1 MKTLYLD
8 CGMGAAGDMLS
19 AALLELHPEPEQF
32 IERLNRLGIPKVEF
46 QAETAVKC
54 GITGTH
60 MTVKVDGMEEVSADH
75 HEEAHHHEHHHG
87 EHGHEEGHSHEE
99 HHYEHS
105 HEEGHSHEEHHH
117 EHSHEEGHSHGHHH
131 EHHNMQSITAIVGNL
146 DIPEEVKKDILAVYD
161 LIAQAES
168 HVHGCPVD
176 EIHFHE
182 VGSMDAVADV
192 TAVCLLMH
200 ELEPERVVASP
211 VHVGSGHVHCAHG
224 ILPVPAP
231 ATAWILRDIP
241 TYGGQVRGELCTPTG
256 AALLKYFVQEFGS
269 QPPMRVEGIGYGCGQ
284 KEFEVAN
291 CVRAM
296 CGETADNQDYIV
308 ELRCNLD
315 DMTPEAV
322 GFAMEELFAAGALD
336 VYTTAV
342 GMKKNRPG
350 ILLTCMCKEKQ
361 REEMIRLLFLHTTT
375 LGVRESVCNRYT
387 LKRIMKTETTVY
399 GNVRIKEVSGWGIKR
414 QKAEYEDLA
423 RIAREQKMSIAQVR
437 ECVENRKEAAK
448 VFGK

>member
-19 AALLELHPEPEQF
+19 AALLELHPEPGQF
-32 IERLNRLGIPKVEF
+32 VKRLNRLGIPKVEF
-46 QAETAVKC
+46 QAEPAVKC

-60 MTVKVDGMEEVSADH
+60 MTVKVDGMEEVSTDH
-75 HEEAHHHEHHHG
+75 HEEAHHYEYHYGEHIHHHD
-87 EHGHEEGHSHEE
+87 
-99 HHYEHS
+99 
-105 HEEGHSHEEHHH
+105 
-117 EHSHEEGHSHGHHH
+117 
-131 EHHNMQSITAIVGNL
+131 HHNMQSITAIVGKL

-168 HVHGCPVD
+168 HVHGRPVD

-200 ELEPERVVASP
+200 ELKPERVVASP

-231 ATAWILRDIP
+231 ATAWILQDIP
-241 TYGGQVRGELCTPTG
+241 TYGGKVRGELCTPTG

-308 ELRCNLD
+308 ELHCNLD

-387 LKRIMKTETTVY
+387 LKRTMKTETTVY

-423 RIAREQKMSIAQVR
+423 RIAREQEMPIAQVR
-437 ECVENRKEAAK
+437 ECVMVLSGMSNQEQMSSIPNI
-448 VFGK
+448 

>member
-32 IERLNRLGIPKVEF
+32 VKRLNRLGIPKVEF
-46 QAETAVKC
+46 QAEPAVKC

-60 MTVKVDGMEEVSADH
+60 MTVKVHGMEEVSTDY
-75 HEEAHHHEHHHG
+75 HEEAHHY
-87 EHGHEEGHSHEE
+87 E
-99 HHYEHS
+99 HHYGEHIP
-105 HEEGHSHEEHHH
+105 HHD
-117 EHSHEEGHSHGHHH
+117 
-131 EHHNMQSITAIVGNL
+131 HHNMQSITAIVGKL

-168 HVHGCPVD
+168 HVHGRPVD

-200 ELEPERVVASP
+200 ELKPERVVASP

-231 ATAWILRDIP
+231 ATAWILQDIP
-241 TYGGQVRGELCTPTG
+241 TYGGKVRGELCTPTG

-322 GFAMEELFAAGALD
+322 GFAIEELFAAGALD

-387 LKRIMKTETTVY
+387 LKRTMKTETTVY

-423 RIAREQKMSIAQVR
+423 RIAREQEMPIAQVR
-437 ECVENRKEAAK
+437 ECVMKGE
-448 VFGK
+448 V

>member
-32 IERLNRLGIPKVEF
+32 VKRLNRLGIPKVEF
-46 QAETAVKC
+46 QAEPAVKC

-60 MTVKVDGMEEVSADH
+60 ITVKVDGMEEVSTDH
-75 HEEAHHHEHHHG
+75 HEEAHHY
-87 EHGHEEGHSHEE
+87 E
-99 HHYEHS
+99 HHYGEHI
-105 HEEGHSHEEHHH
+105 HHH
-117 EHSHEEGHSHGHHH
+117 D
-131 EHHNMQSITAIVGNL
+131 HHNMQSITAIVGNL

-168 HVHGCPVD
+168 HVHGRPVD

-192 TAVCLLMH
+192 TAVCLLMY
-200 ELEPERVVASP
+200 ELKPERVVASP

-231 ATAWILRDIP
+231 ATAWILQDIP
-241 TYGGQVRGELCTPTG
+241 TYGGKVRGELCTPTG

-387 LKRIMKTETTVY
+387 LKRTMKTETTVY

-423 RIAREQKMSIAQVR
+423 RIAREQEMPIAQVR
-437 ECVENRKEAAK
+437 ECVMVLSGMSNQEQMSSIPNI
-448 VFGK
+448 

>member
-32 IERLNRLGIPKVEF
+32 VKRLNRLGIPKVEF
-46 QAETAVKC
+46 QAEPAVKC

-60 MTVKVDGMEEVSADH
+60 MTVKVDGMEEVSTDH
-75 HEEAHHHEHHHG
+75 HEEAHHY
-87 EHGHEEGHSHEE
+87 E
-99 HHYEHS
+99 HHYGEHI
-105 HEEGHSHEEHHH
+105 HHH
-117 EHSHEEGHSHGHHH
+117 D
-131 EHHNMQSITAIVGNL
+131 HHNMQSITAIVGNL

-168 HVHGCPVD
+168 HVHGRPVD

-200 ELEPERVVASP
+200 ELKPERVVASP

-231 ATAWILRDIP
+231 ATAWILQDIP
-241 TYGGQVRGELCTPTG
+241 TYGGKVRGELCTPTG

-387 LKRIMKTETTVY
+387 LKRTMKTETTVY

-423 RIAREQKMSIAQVR
+423 RIAREQEMPIAQVR
-437 ECVENRKEAAK
+437 ECVMVLSGMSNQEQISFIPNI
-448 VFGK
+448 

>member
-1 MKTLYLD
+1 MKTLYSD

-32 IERLNRLGIPKVEF
+32 VKRLNRLGIPKVEF
-46 QAETAVKC
+46 QAEPAVKC

-60 MTVKVDGMEEVSADH
+60 MTVKVDGMEEVSTDH
-75 HEEAHHHEHHHG
+75 HEEAHHYEHQYG
-87 EHGHEEGHSHEE
+87 
-99 HHYEHS
+99 EHS
-105 HEEGHSHEEHHH
+105 HHHD
-117 EHSHEEGHSHGHHH
+117 
-131 EHHNMQSITAIVGNL
+131 HHNMQSITAIVGKL

-168 HVHGCPVD
+168 HVHGRPVD

-200 ELEPERVVASP
+200 ELKPERVVASP

-231 ATAWILRDIP
+231 ATAWILQDIP
-241 TYGGQVRGELCTPTG
+241 TYGGKVRGELCTPTG

-387 LKRIMKTETTVY
+387 LKRTMKTETTVY

-423 RIAREQKMSIAQVR
+423 RIAREQEMPIAQVR
-437 ECVENRKEAAK
+437 ECVMVLSGMSNQEQMSSIPNI
-448 VFGK
+448 

>member
-32 IERLNRLGIPKVEF
+32 VERLNRLGIPKVEF
-46 QAETAVKC
+46 QAEQAVKC

-75 HEEAHHHEHHHG
+75 HKEAHHHEHTHEEHGHEHHYGEHVHEHYHEHSHEEEHAHEHHHG
-87 EHGHEEGHSHEE
+87 EHV
-99 HHYEHS
+99 
-105 HEEGHSHEEHHH
+105 
-117 EHSHEEGHSHGHHH
+117 HHH
-131 EHHNMQSITAIVGNL
+131 EHHNMQSITTIVENL
-146 DIPEEVKKDILAVYD
+146 DIPEEVRKDILAVYD

-168 HVHGCPVD
+168 HVHGRPVE

-200 ELEPERVVASP
+200 ELAPERVVASP

-269 QPPMRVEGIGYGCGQ
+269 QPPMRVEEIGYGCGQ

-296 CGETADNQDYIV
+296 LGETADNQDHII

-375 LGVRESVCNRYT
+375 LGIRESVCNRYT
-387 LKRIMKTETTVY
+387 LKRTMKTETTAY
-399 GNVRIKEVSGWGIKR
+399 GDVRIKEVSGWGIKR

-437 ECVENRKEAAK
+437 VCVRKEDDIR
-448 VFGK
+448 

>member
-32 IERLNRLGIPKVEF
+32 VKRLNLLGIPKVEF
-46 QAETAVKC
+46 QAEPAVKC

-60 MTVKVDGMEEVSADH
+60 MTVKVDGMEEVSTDY
-75 HEEAHHHEHHHG
+75 HEEAHHY
-87 EHGHEEGHSHEE
+87 E
-99 HHYEHS
+99 HHYGEHI
-105 HEEGHSHEEHHH
+105 HHH
-117 EHSHEEGHSHGHHH
+117 D
-131 EHHNMQSITAIVGNL
+131 HHNMQSITAIVGKL

-168 HVHGCPVD
+168 HVHGRPVD

-200 ELEPERVVASP
+200 ELKLELVVAPP

-231 ATAWILRDIP
+231 ATAWILQDIP
-241 TYGGQVRGELCTPTG
+241 TYGGKVRGELCTPTG

-322 GFAMEELFAAGALD
+322 GFAIEELFAAGALD

-387 LKRIMKTETTVY
+387 LKRTMKTETTVY

-423 RIAREQKMSIAQVR
+423 RIAREQEMPIAQVR
-437 ECVENRKEAAK
+437 ECVMKGE
-448 VFGK
+448 V

>member
-19 AALLELHPEPEQF
+19 AALLELYPEPEQF
-32 IERLNRLGIPKVEF
+32 IKRLNRLGIPKVEF
-46 QAETAVKC
+46 QAEPAVKC

-60 MTVKVDGMEEVSADH
+60 MTVKVDGMEEVSTDH
-75 HEEAHHHEHHHG
+75 HEEAHHYEY
-87 EHGHEEGHSHEE
+87 
-99 HHYEHS
+99 HYGEHS
-105 HEEGHSHEEHHH
+105 HHHD
-117 EHSHEEGHSHGHHH
+117 
-131 EHHNMQSITAIVGNL
+131 HHNMQSITAIVGKL

-168 HVHGCPVD
+168 HVHGRPVD

-182 VGSMDAVADV
+182 VSSMDAVADV

-200 ELEPERVVASP
+200 ELKPERVVASP

-231 ATAWILRDIP
+231 ATAWILQDIP
-241 TYGGQVRGELCTPTG
+241 TYGGKVRGELCTPTG

-387 LKRIMKTETTVY
+387 LKRTMKTETTVY

-423 RIAREQKMSIAQVR
+423 RIAREQEMPIAQVR
-437 ECVENRKEAAK
+437 ECVMKGE
-448 VFGK
+448 V

>member
-32 IERLNRLGIPKVEF
+32 VKRLNRLGIPKVEF
-46 QAETAVKC
+46 QAEPAVKC

-60 MTVKVDGMEEVSADH
+60 MTVKVDGMEEVSTDH
-75 HEEAHHHEHHHG
+75 HEEAHHYEHTHEEYGHEHHHG
-87 EHGHEEGHSHEE
+87 EHG
-99 HHYEHS
+99 

-131 EHHNMQSITAIVGNL
+131 DHHNMRSITAIVGKLN
-146 DIPEEVKKDILAVYD
+146 IPEEVKKDILAVYD

-168 HVHGCPVD
+168 HVHGRPVD

-200 ELEPERVVASP
+200 ELKPERVVASP

-231 ATAWILRDIP
+231 ATAWILQDIP
-241 TYGGQVRGELCTPTG
+241 TYGGKVRGELCTPTG

-361 REEMIRLLFLHTTT
+361 REEMSRLLFLHTTT

-387 LKRIMKTETTVY
+387 LKRTMKTETTVY

-423 RIAREQKMSIAQVR
+423 RIAREQEMPIAQVR
-437 ECVENRKEAAK
+437 ECVMKGE
-448 VFGK
+448 V

>member
-60 MTVKVDGMEEVSADH
+60 MTVKVDGMEEVSTDH
-75 HEEAHHHEHHHG
+75 HEEAHHHEHTHEEHGHEHHHG

-99 HHYEHS
+99 HH
-105 HEEGHSHEEHHH
+105 H
-117 EHSHEEGHSHGHHH
+117 EHSHEGGHSHGHHH

-296 CGETADNQDYIV
+296 FGETADNQDHIV

-387 LKRIMKTETTVY
+387 LKRTMKTETTVY

-423 RIAREQKMSIAQVR
+423 RIAREQEMPIAQVR
-437 ECVENRKEAAK
+437 ECVMKGE
-448 VFGK
+448 V

>member
-19 AALLELHPEPEQF
+19 AALLELHPEPGQF
-32 IERLNRLGIPKVEF
+32 VKRLNRLGIPKVEF
-46 QAETAVKC
+46 QAEPAVKC

-60 MTVKVDGMEEVSADH
+60 VTVKVDGMEEVSTDH
-75 HEEAHHHEHHHG
+75 HEEAHHY
-87 EHGHEEGHSHEE
+87 E
-99 HHYEHS
+99 HHYGEHI
-105 HEEGHSHEEHHH
+105 HHH
-117 EHSHEEGHSHGHHH
+117 D
-131 EHHNMQSITAIVGNL
+131 HHNMQSITAIVGKL

-168 HVHGCPVD
+168 HVHGRPAD

-200 ELEPERVVASP
+200 ELKPERVVASP
-211 VHVGSGHVHCAHG
+211 VHVGSGHVHCTHG

-231 ATAWILRDIP
+231 ATAWILQDIP
-241 TYGGQVRGELCTPTG
+241 TYGGKVRGELCTPTG

-387 LKRIMKTETTVY
+387 LKRTMKTETTVY

-423 RIAREQKMSIAQVR
+423 RIAREQEMPIAQVR
-437 ECVENRKEAAK
+437 ECVMVLSGMSNQEQISSIPNI
-448 VFGK
+448 

>member
-8 CGMGAAGDMLS
+8 CGMCAAGDMLS

-32 IERLNRLGIPKVEF
+32 VKRLNRLGIPKVEF
-46 QAETAVKC
+46 QAEPAVKC

-60 MTVKVDGMEEVSADH
+60 MTVKVDGMEEVSTDH
-75 HEEAHHHEHHHG
+75 HEEAHHYEHQYG
-87 EHGHEEGHSHEE
+87 
-99 HHYEHS
+99 EHS
-105 HEEGHSHEEHHH
+105 HHHD
-117 EHSHEEGHSHGHHH
+117 
-131 EHHNMQSITAIVGNL
+131 HHNMQSITAIVGKL

-168 HVHGCPVD
+168 HVHGRPVD

-200 ELEPERVVASP
+200 ELKPERVVASP

-231 ATAWILRDIP
+231 ATAWILQDIP
-241 TYGGQVRGELCTPTG
+241 TYGGKVRGELCTPTG

-387 LKRIMKTETTVY
+387 LKRTMKTETTVY

-423 RIAREQKMSIAQVR
+423 RIAREQEMPIAQVR
-437 ECVENRKEAAK
+437 ECVMVLSGMSNQEQMSSIPNI
-448 VFGK
+448 

>member
-19 AALLELHPEPEQF
+19 AALLELHPEPGQF
-32 IERLNRLGIPKVEF
+32 VKRLNRLGIPKVEF
-46 QAETAVKC
+46 QAEPAVKC

-60 MTVKVDGMEEVSADH
+60 MTVKVDGMEEVSTDH
-75 HEEAHHHEHHHG
+75 HKEA
-87 EHGHEEGHSHEE
+87 
-99 HHYEHS
+99 HHYEH
-105 HEEGHSHEEHHH
+105 HYGEHIHHH
-117 EHSHEEGHSHGHHH
+117 D
-131 EHHNMQSITAIVGNL
+131 HHNMQSITAIVGKL

-168 HVHGCPVD
+168 HVHGRLVD

-200 ELEPERVVASP
+200 ELKPERVVASP
-211 VHVGSGHVHCAHG
+211 VHVGSGHVHCTHG

-231 ATAWILRDIP
+231 ATAWILQDIP
-241 TYGGQVRGELCTPTG
+241 TYGGKVRGELCTPTG

-387 LKRIMKTETTVY
+387 LKRTMKTETTVY

-423 RIAREQKMSIAQVR
+423 RIAREQEMPIAQVR
-437 ECVENRKEAAK
+437 ECVMVLSGMSNQEQISSIPNI
-448 VFGK
+448 

>member
-32 IERLNRLGIPKVEF
+32 VKRLNRLGIPKVEF
-46 QAETAVKC
+46 QAEPAVKC

-60 MTVKVDGMEEVSADH
+60 MTVKVDGMEEVSTDH
-75 HEEAHHHEHHHG
+75 HEEAHHYEHTHEEYGHEHHHG
-87 EHGHEEGHSHEE
+87 EHG
-99 HHYEHS
+99 

-131 EHHNMQSITAIVGNL
+131 DHHNMRSITAIVGKLN
-146 DIPEEVKKDILAVYD
+146 IPEEVKKDILAVYD

-168 HVHGCPVD
+168 HVHGRPVD

-200 ELEPERVVASP
+200 ELKPERVVASP

-231 ATAWILRDIP
+231 ATAWILQDIP
-241 TYGGQVRGELCTPTG
+241 TYGGKVRGELCTPTG

-387 LKRIMKTETTVY
+387 LKRTMKTETTVY

-423 RIAREQKMSIAQVR
+423 RIAREQEMPIAQVR
-437 ECVENRKEAAK
+437 ECVMKGE
-448 VFGK
+448 V

>member
-99 HHYEHS
+99 HHY
-105 HEEGHSHEEHHH
+105 

>member
-8 CGMGAAGDMLS
+8 RGMGAAGDMLS

-32 IERLNRLGIPKVEF
+32 VKRLNRLGIPKVEF
-46 QAETAVKC
+46 QAEPAVKC

-60 MTVKVDGMEEVSADH
+60 MTVKVDGMEEVSTDH
-75 HEEAHHHEHHHG
+75 HEEAHHYEHTHEEYGHEHHHG
-87 EHGHEEGHSHEE
+87 EHG
-99 HHYEHS
+99 

-131 EHHNMQSITAIVGNL
+131 DHHNMRSITAIVGKLN
-146 DIPEEVKKDILAVYD
+146 IPEEVKKDILAVYD

-168 HVHGCPVD
+168 HVHGRPVD

-200 ELEPERVVASP
+200 ELKPERVVASP

-231 ATAWILRDIP
+231 ATAWILQDIP
-241 TYGGQVRGELCTPTG
+241 TYGGKVRGELCTPTG
-256 AALLKYFVQEFGS
+256 SALLKYFVQEFGS

-387 LKRIMKTETTVY
+387 LKRTMKTETTVY

-423 RIAREQKMSIAQVR
+423 RIAREQEMPIAQVR
-437 ECVENRKEAAK
+437 ECVMKGE
-448 VFGK
+448 V

>member
-32 IERLNRLGIPKVEF
+32 VKRLNRLEIPKVEF
-46 QAETAVKC
+46 QAEPAVKC

-60 MTVKVDGMEEVSADH
+60 MTVKVDGMEEVSTDH
-75 HEEAHHHEHHHG
+75 HEEAHHY
-87 EHGHEEGHSHEE
+87 E
-99 HHYEHS
+99 HHYGEHI
-105 HEEGHSHEEHHH
+105 HHH
-117 EHSHEEGHSHGHHH
+117 D
-131 EHHNMQSITAIVGNL
+131 HHNMQSITAIVGKL

-168 HVHGCPVD
+168 HVHGRPVD

-200 ELEPERVVASP
+200 ELKPERVVASP

-231 ATAWILRDIP
+231 ATAWILQDIP
-241 TYGGQVRGELCTPTG
+241 TYGGKVRGELCTPTG

-269 QPPMRVEGIGYGCGQ
+269 QPPMRVGGIGYGCGQ

-387 LKRIMKTETTVY
+387 LKRTMKTETTVY

-423 RIAREQKMSIAQVR
+423 RIAREQEMPIAQVR
-437 ECVENRKEAAK
+437 ECVMVLSGMSNQEQMSSIPNI
-448 VFGK
+448 

>member
-32 IERLNRLGIPKVEF
+32 VKRLNRLGIPKVEF

-60 MTVKVDGMEEVSADH
+60 MTVKVDGMEEVSTDH
-75 HEEAHHHEHHHG
+75 HEEAHHY
-87 EHGHEEGHSHEE
+87 E
-99 HHYEHS
+99 HHYGEHI
-105 HEEGHSHEEHHH
+105 HHH
-117 EHSHEEGHSHGHHH
+117 D
-131 EHHNMQSITAIVGNL
+131 HHNMQSITAIVGNL

-296 CGETADNQDYIV
+296 FGETADNQDHIV

-387 LKRIMKTETTVY
+387 LKRTMKTETTVY

-423 RIAREQKMSIAQVR
+423 RIAREQEMPIAQVR
-437 ECVENRKEAAK
+437 ECVMKGE
-448 VFGK
+448 V

>member
-32 IERLNRLGIPKVEF
+32 VKRLNRLGIPKVEF
-46 QAETAVKC
+46 QAEPAVKC

-60 MTVKVDGMEEVSADH
+60 MTVKVDGMEEVSTDH
-75 HEEAHHHEHHHG
+75 HEEAHHY
-87 EHGHEEGHSHEE
+87 E
-99 HHYEHS
+99 HHYGEHI
-105 HEEGHSHEEHHH
+105 H
-117 EHSHEEGHSHGHHH
+117 
-131 EHHNMQSITAIVGNL
+131 HHNMQSITAIVGNL
-146 DIPEEVKKDILAVYD
+146 DIQEEVKKDILAVYD

-168 HVHGCPVD
+168 HVHGRPVD

-200 ELEPERVVASP
+200 ELKPERVVASP

-231 ATAWILRDIP
+231 ATAWILQDIP
-241 TYGGQVRGELCTPTG
+241 TYGGKVRGELCTPTG

-387 LKRIMKTETTVY
+387 LKRKMKTETTVY

-423 RIAREQKMSIAQVR
+423 RIAREQEMPIAQVR
-437 ECVENRKEAAK
+437 ECVMKGE
-448 VFGK
+448 V

>member
-1 MKTLYLD
+1 
-8 CGMGAAGDMLS
+8 
-19 AALLELHPEPEQF
+19 
-32 IERLNRLGIPKVEF
+32 
-46 QAETAVKC
+46 
-54 GITGTH
+54 
-60 MTVKVDGMEEVSADH
+60 MTVKVDGMEEVSTDH
-75 HEEAHHHEHHHG
+75 HEEAHHYEHTHEEYGHEHHHG
-87 EHGHEEGHSHEE
+87 EHG
-99 HHYEHS
+99 

-131 EHHNMQSITAIVGNL
+131 DHHNMRSITAIVGKLN
-146 DIPEEVKKDILAVYD
+146 IPEEVKKDILAVYD

-168 HVHGCPVD
+168 HVHGRPVD

-192 TAVCLLMH
+192 TAVCFLMH
-200 ELEPERVVASP
+200 ELKPERVVASP

-231 ATAWILRDIP
+231 ATAWILQDIP
-241 TYGGQVRGELCTPTG
+241 TYGGKVRGELCTPTG

-387 LKRIMKTETTVY
+387 LKRTMKTETTVY

-423 RIAREQKMSIAQVR
+423 RIAREQEMPIAQVR
-437 ECVENRKEAAK
+437 ECVMKGE
-448 VFGK
+448 V

>member
-32 IERLNRLGIPKVEF
+32 VKRLNRLGIPKVEF

-75 HEEAHHHEHHHG
+75 HEEAHHHEHTHEEEHGHEHHHG
-87 EHGHEEGHSHEE
+87 EHI
-99 HHYEHS
+99 
-105 HEEGHSHEEHHH
+105 
-117 EHSHEEGHSHGHHH
+117 HHH

-168 HVHGCPVD
+168 HVHGRPVD

-200 ELEPERVVASP
+200 ELEPERLVASP

-284 KEFEVAN
+284 KEFEMAN

-296 CGETADNQDYIV
+296 FGETADNQDHIV

-387 LKRIMKTETTVY
+387 LKRTMKTEETIY
-399 GNVRIKEVSGWGIKR
+399 GGVRIKEVSGWGIKR

-437 ECVENRKEAAK
+437 ACVENMKEAAK

>member
-32 IERLNRLGIPKVEF
+32 VKRLNRLGIPKVEF

-60 MTVKVDGMEEVSADH
+60 MTVKVDGMEEVSTDH
-75 HEEAHHHEHHHG
+75 HEEAHHY
-87 EHGHEEGHSHEE
+87 E
-99 HHYEHS
+99 HHYGEHI
-105 HEEGHSHEEHHH
+105 HHH
-117 EHSHEEGHSHGHHH
+117 D
-131 EHHNMQSITAIVGNL
+131 HHNMQSITAIVGNL

-241 TYGGQVRGELCTPTG
+241 TYSGQVRGELCTPTG

-296 CGETADNQDYIV
+296 FGETADNQDHIV

-387 LKRIMKTETTVY
+387 LKRTMKTETTVY

-423 RIAREQKMSIAQVR
+423 RIAREQEMPIAQVR
-437 ECVENRKEAAK
+437 ECGMKGEV
-448 VFGK
+448 

>member
-32 IERLNRLGIPKVEF
+32 VKRLNRLGIPKVEF
-46 QAETAVKC
+46 QAEPAVKC

-60 MTVKVDGMEEVSADH
+60 MTVKVDGMEEVSTDY
-75 HEEAHHHEHHHG
+75 HEEAHHY
-87 EHGHEEGHSHEE
+87 E
-99 HHYEHS
+99 HHYGEHI
-105 HEEGHSHEEHHH
+105 HHH
-117 EHSHEEGHSHGHHH
+117 D
-131 EHHNMQSITAIVGNL
+131 HHNMQSITAIVGKL

-168 HVHGCPVD
+168 HVHGRPVD

-192 TAVCLLMH
+192 TAVYLLMH
-200 ELEPERVVASP
+200 ELKPERVVASP

-231 ATAWILRDIP
+231 ATAWILQDIP
-241 TYGGQVRGELCTPTG
+241 TYGGKVRGELCTPTG

-284 KEFEVAN
+284 KEIEVAN

-322 GFAMEELFAAGALD
+322 GFAIEELFAAGALD

-387 LKRIMKTETTVY
+387 LKRTMKTETTVY

-423 RIAREQKMSIAQVR
+423 RIAREQEMPIAQVR
-437 ECVENRKEAAK
+437 ECVMKGE
-448 VFGK
+448 V

>member
-32 IERLNRLGIPKVEF
+32 VKRLNRLGIPKVEF
-46 QAETAVKC
+46 QAEPAVKC

-60 MTVKVDGMEEVSADH
+60 MTVKVDGMEEVSTDH
-75 HEEAHHHEHHHG
+75 HEEAHHYEHTHEEYGHEHHHG
-87 EHGHEEGHSHEE
+87 EHG
-99 HHYEHS
+99 

-131 EHHNMQSITAIVGNL
+131 DHHNMRSITAIVGKLN
-146 DIPEEVKKDILAVYD
+146 IPEEVKKDILAVYD

-168 HVHGCPVD
+168 HVHGRPVD

-200 ELEPERVVASP
+200 ELKPERVVASP

-231 ATAWILRDIP
+231 ATAWILQDIP
-241 TYGGQVRGELCTPTG
+241 TYGGKVRGELCTPTG
-256 AALLKYFVQEFGS
+256 SALLKYFVQEFGS

-361 REEMIRLLFLHTTT
+361 REEMIQLLFLHTTT

-387 LKRIMKTETTVY
+387 LKRTMKTETTVY

-423 RIAREQKMSIAQVR
+423 RIAREQEMPIAQVR
-437 ECVENRKEAAK
+437 ECVMKGE
-448 VFGK
+448 V

>member
-32 IERLNRLGIPKVEF
+32 VKRLNRLGIPKVEF
-46 QAETAVKC
+46 QAEPAVKC

-60 MTVKVDGMEEVSADH
+60 MTVKVDGMEEVSTDY
-75 HEEAHHHEHHHG
+75 HEEAHHY
-87 EHGHEEGHSHEE
+87 E
-99 HHYEHS
+99 HHYGEHI
-105 HEEGHSHEEHHH
+105 HHH
-117 EHSHEEGHSHGHHH
+117 D
-131 EHHNMQSITAIVGNL
+131 HHNMQSITAIVGKL

-168 HVHGCPVD
+168 HVHGRPVD

-200 ELEPERVVASP
+200 ELKLERVVASP

-231 ATAWILRDIP
+231 ATAWILQDIP
-241 TYGGQVRGELCTPTG
+241 TYGGKVRGELCTPTG

-322 GFAMEELFAAGALD
+322 GFAIEELFAAGALD

-387 LKRIMKTETTVY
+387 LKRTMKTETTVY

-423 RIAREQKMSIAQVR
+423 RIAREQEMPIAQVR
-437 ECVENRKEAAK
+437 ECVMKGE
-448 VFGK
+448 V

>member
-75 HEEAHHHEHHHG
+75 HEEAHHHEHTHEEHGHEHHHG
-87 EHGHEEGHSHEE
+87 EHG
-99 HHYEHS
+99 
-105 HEEGHSHEEHHH
+105 
-117 EHSHEEGHSHGHHH
+117 HEEGHSHGHHH

-168 HVHGCPVD
+168 HVHGRPVD

-192 TAVCLLMH
+192 TAVCLLIH

-241 TYGGQVRGELCTPTG
+241 TYGGKVRGELCTPTG

-269 QPPMRVEGIGYGCGQ
+269 QPPMRVEEIGYGCGQ
-284 KEFEVAN
+284 KEFEMAN

-296 CGETADNQDYIV
+296 FGETADNQDHIV

-387 LKRIMKTETTVY
+387 LKRTMKTETTVY

>member
-32 IERLNRLGIPKVEF
+32 VKRLNRLGIPKVEF
-46 QAETAVKC
+46 QAEPAVKC

-60 MTVKVDGMEEVSADH
+60 MTVKVDGMEEVSTDY
-75 HEEAHHHEHHHG
+75 HEEAHHY
-87 EHGHEEGHSHEE
+87 E
-99 HHYEHS
+99 HHYGEHI
-105 HEEGHSHEEHHH
+105 HHH
-117 EHSHEEGHSHGHHH
+117 D
-131 EHHNMQSITAIVGNL
+131 HHNMQSITAIVGKL

-168 HVHGCPVD
+168 HVHGRPVD

-182 VGSMDAVADV
+182 VGSIDAVADV

-200 ELEPERVVASP
+200 ELKLERVVASP

-231 ATAWILRDIP
+231 ATAWILQDIP
-241 TYGGQVRGELCTPTG
+241 TYGGKVRGELCTPTG

-322 GFAMEELFAAGALD
+322 GFAIEELFAAGALD

-387 LKRIMKTETTVY
+387 LKRTMKTETTVY

-423 RIAREQKMSIAQVR
+423 RIAREQEMPIAQVR
-437 ECVENRKEAAK
+437 ECVMKGE
-448 VFGK
+448 V

>member
-19 AALLELHPEPEQF
+19 AALLELHPKPEQF

-75 HEEAHHHEHHHG
+75 HEEAHHYEHTHEEHGHEHHHG

-99 HHYEHS
+99 HH
-105 HEEGHSHEEHHH
+105 
-117 EHSHEEGHSHGHHH
+117 H
-131 EHHNMQSITAIVGNL
+131 EHHNMQSNTAIVENL
-146 DIPEEVKKDILAVYD
+146 DIPEAVKKDILAVYE

-168 HVHGCPVD
+168 HVHGRPVD

-256 AALLKYFVQEFGS
+256 AALLKYFVQKFGS

-284 KEFEVAN
+284 KEFEMAN

-296 CGETADNQDYIV
+296 FGETADNQDHIV

-387 LKRIMKTETTVY
+387 LKRTMKTETTVY

-437 ECVENRKEAAK
+437 ECVENMKEAAK

>member
-32 IERLNRLGIPKVEF
+32 VKRLNRLGIPKVEF
-46 QAETAVKC
+46 QAEPAVKC

-60 MTVKVDGMEEVSADH
+60 MTVKVDGMEEVSTDY
-75 HEEAHHHEHHHG
+75 HEEAHHY
-87 EHGHEEGHSHEE
+87 E
-99 HHYEHS
+99 HHYGEHI
-105 HEEGHSHEEHHH
+105 HHH
-117 EHSHEEGHSHGHHH
+117 D
-131 EHHNMQSITAIVGNL
+131 HHNMQSITAIVGKL

-168 HVHGCPVD
+168 HVHGRPVD

-200 ELEPERVVASP
+200 ELKPERVVASP

-231 ATAWILRDIP
+231 ATAWILQDIP
-241 TYGGQVRGELCTPTG
+241 TYGGKVRGELCTPTG

-269 QPPMRVEGIGYGCGQ
+269 QPSMRVEGIGYGCGQ

-387 LKRIMKTETTVY
+387 LKRTMKTETTVY

-423 RIAREQKMSIAQVR
+423 RIAREQEMPIAQVR
-437 ECVENRKEAAK
+437 ECVMVLSGMSNQEQMSSIPNISFHVQHAVIVLK
-448 VFGK
+448 VVRSIYKSETC

>member
-19 AALLELHPEPEQF
+19 AALLELHPKPEQF

-75 HEEAHHHEHHHG
+75 HEEAHHYEHTHEEHGHEHHHG

-99 HHYEHS
+99 HH
-105 HEEGHSHEEHHH
+105 
-117 EHSHEEGHSHGHHH
+117 H
-131 EHHNMQSITAIVGNL
+131 EHHNMQSITAIVENL
-146 DIPEEVKKDILAVYD
+146 DIPEAVKKDILAVYE

-168 HVHGCPVD
+168 HVHGRPVD

-256 AALLKYFVQEFGS
+256 AALLKYFVQKFGS

-284 KEFEVAN
+284 KEFEMAN

-296 CGETADNQDYIV
+296 FGETADNQDHIV

-387 LKRIMKTETTVY
+387 LKRTMKTETTVY

-437 ECVENRKEAAK
+437 ECVENMKEAAK

>member
-32 IERLNRLGIPKVEF
+32 VKRLNRLGIPKVEF
-46 QAETAVKC
+46 QAEPAVKC

-60 MTVKVDGMEEVSADH
+60 MTVKVDGMEEVSTDH
-75 HEEAHHHEHHHG
+75 HEEAHHY
-87 EHGHEEGHSHEE
+87 E
-99 HHYEHS
+99 HHYGEHI
-105 HEEGHSHEEHHH
+105 HHH
-117 EHSHEEGHSHGHHH
+117 D
-131 EHHNMQSITAIVGNL
+131 HHNMQSITAIVGNL

-168 HVHGCPVD
+168 HVHGRPVD

-182 VGSMDAVADV
+182 VGSMDAIADV

-200 ELEPERVVASP
+200 ELKPERVVASP

-231 ATAWILRDIP
+231 ATAWILQDIP
-241 TYGGQVRGELCTPTG
+241 TYGGKVRGELCTPTG

-269 QPPMRVEGIGYGCGQ
+269 QPSMRVEGIGYGCGQ

-361 REEMIRLLFLHTTT
+361 RE
-375 LGVRESVCNRYT
+375 
-387 LKRIMKTETTVY
+387 
-399 GNVRIKEVSGWGIKR
+399 
-414 QKAEYEDLA
+414 
-423 RIAREQKMSIAQVR
+423 
-437 ECVENRKEAAK
+437 
-448 VFGK
+448 

>member
-32 IERLNRLGIPKVEF
+32 VKRLNRLGIPKVEF
-46 QAETAVKC
+46 QAEPAVKC

-60 MTVKVDGMEEVSADH
+60 MTVKVDGMEEVSTDH
-75 HEEAHHHEHHHG
+75 HEEAHHY
-87 EHGHEEGHSHEE
+87 E
-99 HHYEHS
+99 HHYGEHI
-105 HEEGHSHEEHHH
+105 H
-117 EHSHEEGHSHGHHH
+117 
-131 EHHNMQSITAIVGNL
+131 HHNMQSITAIVGNL
-146 DIPEEVKKDILAVYD
+146 DIQEEVKKDILAVYD

-168 HVHGCPVD
+168 HVHGRPVD

-200 ELEPERVVASP
+200 ELNPERVVASP

-231 ATAWILRDIP
+231 ATAWILQDIP
-241 TYGGQVRGELCTPTG
+241 TYGGKVRGELCTPTG

-387 LKRIMKTETTVY
+387 LKRTMKTETTVY

-423 RIAREQKMSIAQVR
+423 RIAREQEMPIAQVR
-437 ECVENRKEAAK
+437 ECVMKGE
-448 VFGK
+448 V

>member
-32 IERLNRLGIPKVEF
+32 VKRLNRLGIPKVEF
-46 QAETAVKC
+46 QAEPAVKC

-60 MTVKVDGMEEVSADH
+60 MTVKVDGMEEVSTDH
-75 HEEAHHHEHHHG
+75 HEEAHHYEHQYG
-87 EHGHEEGHSHEE
+87 
-99 HHYEHS
+99 EHS
-105 HEEGHSHEEHHH
+105 HHHD
-117 EHSHEEGHSHGHHH
+117 
-131 EHHNMQSITAIVGNL
+131 HHNMQSITAIVGKL

-168 HVHGCPVD
+168 HVHGRPVD

-200 ELEPERVVASP
+200 ELKPERVVASP

-231 ATAWILRDIP
+231 ATAWILQDIP
-241 TYGGQVRGELCTPTG
+241 TYGGKVRGELCTPTG
-256 AALLKYFVQEFGS
+256 AALLKYFVQEFGR

-387 LKRIMKTETTVY
+387 LKRTMKTETTVY

-423 RIAREQKMSIAQVR
+423 RIAREQEMPIAQVR
-437 ECVENRKEAAK
+437 ECVMVLSGMSNQEQMSSIPNI
-448 VFGK
+448 

>member
-1 MKTLYLD
+1 MRTLYLD

-32 IERLNRLGIPKVEF
+32 VKRLNRLGIPKVEF
-46 QAETAVKC
+46 QAEPAVKC

-60 MTVKVDGMEEVSADH
+60 MTVKVDGMEEVSTDH
-75 HEEAHHHEHHHG
+75 HEEAHHYEHTHEEYGHEHHHG
-87 EHGHEEGHSHEE
+87 EHG
-99 HHYEHS
+99 

-131 EHHNMQSITAIVGNL
+131 DHHNMRSITAIVGKLN
-146 DIPEEVKKDILAVYD
+146 IPEEVKKDILAVYD

-168 HVHGCPVD
+168 HVHGRPVD

-200 ELEPERVVASP
+200 ELKPERVVASP

-231 ATAWILRDIP
+231 ATAWILQDIP
-241 TYGGQVRGELCTPTG
+241 TYGGKVRGELCTPTG
-256 AALLKYFVQEFGS
+256 SALLKYFVQEFGS

-387 LKRIMKTETTVY
+387 LKRTMKTETTVY

-423 RIAREQKMSIAQVR
+423 RIAREQEMPIAQVR
-437 ECVENRKEAAK
+437 ECVMKGE
-448 VFGK
+448 V

>member
-32 IERLNRLGIPKVEF
+32 VERLNRLGIPKVEF
-46 QAETAVKC
+46 QAEPAVKC

-60 MTVKVDGMEEVSADH
+60 MTVKVDGMEEVSTDH
-75 HEEAHHHEHHHG
+75 HEEAHHY
-87 EHGHEEGHSHEE
+87 E
-99 HHYEHS
+99 HHYGEHS
-105 HEEGHSHEEHHH
+105 HHYD
-117 EHSHEEGHSHGHHH
+117 
-131 EHHNMQSITAIVGNL
+131 HHNMQSITAIVGKL

-168 HVHGCPVD
+168 HVHGRPVD

-200 ELEPERVVASP
+200 ELKPERVVASP

-231 ATAWILRDIP
+231 ATAWILQDIP
-241 TYGGQVRGELCTPTG
+241 TYGGKVRGELCTPTG

-387 LKRIMKTETTVY
+387 LKRTMKTETTVY

-423 RIAREQKMSIAQVR
+423 RIAREQEMPIAQVR
-437 ECVENRKEAAK
+437 ECVMKGE
-448 VFGK
+448 V